1 MTIGETL
8 YTKDKRFAPL
18 HEDGSAVWILKLTHP
33 QPEDSGDYEC
43 QVSYHDEVEKKLT
56 IPFQLTVLGEFQ
68 VAVRV
73 HEAMK
78 KIKGFFSDSYLTF
91 RLYASCFLRN
101 GYDYV

>member
-33 QPEDSGDYEC
+33 EPQDSGDYEC

-68 VAVRV
+68 IAV
-73 HEAMK
+73 HE
-78 KIKGFFSDSYLTF
+78 SDKSCGLFRLTF
-91 RLYASCFLRN
+91 RLFASSF
-101 GYDYV
+101 